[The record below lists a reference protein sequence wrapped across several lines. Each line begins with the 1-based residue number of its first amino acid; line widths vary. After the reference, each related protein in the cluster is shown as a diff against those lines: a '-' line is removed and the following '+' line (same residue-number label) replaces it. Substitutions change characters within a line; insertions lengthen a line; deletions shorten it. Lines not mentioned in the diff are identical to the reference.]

1 MKAIC
6 SLLSLFIAI
15 LVIISCSSGERTENL
30 QSKPGYLLFFEA
42 LSAECGNAYPG
53 DVIVQPE
60 TLNMFKEADKM
71 VMHVKECTENRI
83 YIPFHR
89 QNEDT
94 GEWNSSRTWIITL
107 HEDGLELRHD
117 HRRPDGSEENETMYG
132 GYSVEDGNENV
143 QRFQSLPGTED
154 AGGEFRGWRIEYFSG
169 EHFTY
174 GTIWGDEWNLMIEF
188 DLSEPIDEPPA
199 PWGYE

>member
-15 LVIISCSSGERTENL
+15 LVISSCSSDERTENL
-30 QSKPGYLLFFEA
+30 ENKPGYLLFFEA

-71 VMHVKECTENRI
+71 VMHVKECTENTI

-94 GEWNSSRTWIITL
+94 GEWNSSRIWIITL

-117 HRRPDGSEENETMYG
+117 HRRPDGSEESETMYG
-132 GYSVEDGNENV
+132 GYSVEDGDENI
-143 QRFQSLPGTED
+143 QLFQSLPGTED
-154 AGGEFRGWRIEYFSG
+154 AGGEFRGWRIEYFPG

-174 GTIWGDEWNLMIEF
+174 GTIWRDEWNLMIEF
-188 DLSEPIDEPPA
+188 DLSEPVDVPPV